1 MTISS
6 GYTASG
12 NNNHKRQLK
21 RSWQG
26 RLGMVDVPALRGWRE
41 WVFFFFFPYR
51 TSKRDMILLSCF

>member
-41 WVFFFFFPYR
+41 VVFFFFFHIEPPNE
-51 TSKRDMILLSCF
+51 T